1 MDASDFGLTSEVGQ
15 IPSP

>member
-15 IPSP
+15 IPAP